1 MNFLKYPLFLLQYQ
15 VKDFEWLRD
24 ISQWQETD
32 RNFRT
37 NYQKKKKSVFTFRS
51 LKKEK
56 SIIFFPLSLCL
67 GLYTAETEIDAK
79 TGETM
84 NMR

>member
-1 MNFLKYPLFLLQYQ
+1 M
-15 VKDFEWLRD
+15 
-24 ISQWQETD
+24 SGSETFHND
-32 RNFRT
+32 KRLT
-37 NYQKKKKSVFTFRS
+37 EILELTTKKKKKSVFTFRS